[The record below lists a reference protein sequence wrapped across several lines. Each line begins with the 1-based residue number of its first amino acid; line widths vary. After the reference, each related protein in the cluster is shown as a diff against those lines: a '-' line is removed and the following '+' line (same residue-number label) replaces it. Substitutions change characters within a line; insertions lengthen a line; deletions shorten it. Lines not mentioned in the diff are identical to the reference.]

1 MKRILFYCLTILVA
15 ASCGKERSEGIEADN
30 VYLKFKVD
38 GQSIEYPDHVFATR
52 TIIDGQYVIVIRGQK
67 NISSHVPALDI
78 FIRDT
83 IDISKQIYTD
93 NGLASGNAVIY
104 SDSASVNYSSLHMVE
119 PSDLRISIANL
130 DSTYISGTF
139 SSKVADLHT
148 NNKAITEGSF
158 SVRFQ

>member
-1 MKRILFYCLTILVA
+1 MKQLLFFCLIVLMA

-30 VYLKFKVD
+30 VFLKFKVD
-38 GQSIEYPDHVFATR
+38 GQSIEYPEHVFATR
-52 TIIDGQYVIVIRGQK
+52 SMIDSQYVIVIRGQK
-67 NISSHVPALDI
+67 NITSHVPALSI
-78 FIRDT
+78 YIRDT

-104 SDSASVNYSSLHMVE
+104 SDSASVNYSSLYLVE

-139 SSKVADLHT
+139 STKVSDLHA